1 MDIRDLLYRRREN
14 EIILLNRETGKWY
27 VGKDEERIVEK
38 LINTAGGS
46 VDFEKNLVKKLIQE
60 NILITNS
67 ENVSIAAGFRIIKF
81 IDFRYNK

>member
-60 NILITNS
+60 NILIT
-67 ENVSIAAGFRIIKF
+67 
-81 IDFRYNK
+81 